1 MYGLP
6 KESKKVQER
15 RDCQLRQSFS
25 IHTIKNDIP
34 TFVVDAPGGGGKIA
48 LQPNYVL
55 SQSPD
60 KVILRNFEGVITSY
74 PEPEHYIPNQADAY
88 FTSVYPEVSEQ
99 KEPIGLSA
107 IFADKEVSFTP
118 ENVSRIKRR
127 EAYTA
132 NPEHETLKNRRDKRD
147 ELKEKKFLAQQK
159 KEKEGAESG
168 GDSS

>member
-1 MYGLP
+1 MH
-6 KESKKVQER
+6 KKTSYRLLVF
-15 RDCQLRQSFS
+15 LFS
-25 IHTIKNDIP
+25 IHTIKNDVP

-60 KVILRNFEGVITSY
+60 KIILRNFEGVITSY

-88 FTSVYPEVSEQ
+88 FESVFPEAVDK

-107 IFADKEVSFTP
+107 ILADKEISFTP
-118 ENVSRIKRR
+118 ENVARIKRR

-132 NPEHETLKNRRDKRD
+132 KPGHETLKDRREKRD
-147 ELKEKKFLAQQK
+147 QLKEKKFLAQQK
-159 KEKEGAESG
+159 KEKEAESG
-168 GDSS
+168 GNSS